1 MKRGLYIQAN
11 TSIATDIHV
20 CVWGYKRDTPTRRW
34 FESRHVFGIFAFFCI
49 IHFHFS
55 LTQSLFLFYSTQLSS
70 CLLLLSAQIRYTS
83 HALPSLF
90 IQFSSSSKT
99 WCLLS
104 LTQPAIIF
112 SHRIVIAIAQIK
124 VRYKSHTSPSSCN
137 LIFTS
142 SPSHQQLL
150 SFLSHS
156 TSNYLFSPHFHCY
169 CSN

>member
-1 MKRGLYIQAN
+1 MIYIKKWQAHLQQ
-11 TSIATDIHV
+11 TYT
-20 CVWGYKRDTPTRRW
+20 CVWVYHRDTPTTRW
-34 FESRHVFGIFAFFCI
+34 FETRHVFGIFAFFCI

-90 IQFSSSSKT
+90 IQFSSSSST